1 MMRSFITLMGLLLS
15 FHFTWAARM
24 TDQQFYAIAN
34 PAAQNYIAVQGAK
47 GQAVTSLNEVAR
59 TFTGMNNV
67 LHNIEVQKSVNN
79 TTGMQQSLTQAQSLA
94 ATIKST
100 AALWATYT
108 KKYNDYIQSLQ
119 PVLED
124 ERCRTEKN
132 RSNRCS
138 QIEGLIRQTQEQR
151 QQSEALYNREMAKID
166 MREVNQVLAMK
177 SPNAAASIQAQA
189 ARSAGRPK
197 APPVIKP
204 PGTRPSTAG
213 AVAPGPNAAAPT
225 GVCKWEQ
232 SPNIYFSKTC
242 SSQRFCMGYVK
253 CGTAATERVICP
265 YKAGNYSCPESADAC
280 KAKSK
285 ANAVS
290 FIARAGK

>member
-34 PAAQNYIAVQGAK
+34 PAAQNYITVQGAK
-47 GQAVTSLNEVAR
+47 GQAVTSVNEVAK

-67 LHNIEVQKSVNN
+67 LHNIEVQRSVNN
-79 TTGMQQSLTQAQSLA
+79 TTGMQQSLAQAQSLA
-94 ATIKST
+94 ASIKST
-100 AALWATYT
+100 AANWAAYT
-108 KKYNDYIQSLQ
+108 KKYNEYIESLQ
-119 PVLED
+119 SVLND
-124 ERCRTEKN
+124 ERCSTARN

-138 QIEGLIRQTQEQR
+138 QIEGLLRQTQEQR
-151 QQSEALYNREMAKID
+151 QQSEALYNREMAKVD

-177 SPNAAASIQAQA
+177 SPNAAAKIQAQA
-189 ARSAGRPK
+189 ARSAGRPP

-204 PGTRPSTAG
+204 PAGRQAARPA
-213 AVAPGPNAAAPT
+213 APGAAAAS

-242 SSQRFCMGYVK
+242 SAQRFCMGYVK

-285 ANAVS
+285 AGAVS